1 MALRGGIPKPEDK
14 RLKAMFFGAAGV
26 GKTTAAIQFPAPY
39 LIDTER
45 GAENDQYVRMLKDRG
60 GALFQTS
67 DFEEM
72 LAEIR
77 SLMTEKHGY
86 RTLIIDPITVVYSDL
101 VDKAASEL
109 RAKSKEVGA
118 TGQEFGRHIGLADTR
133 MRHLLNLCYR
143 LDMNVIVTAHSKAVY
158 AQGASMEKI
167 GDTFDGYKKLDYV
180 FDLVFEI
187 SRRGTE
193 RVGRIR
199 KSRVEGFNENDIFP
213 WSYDEIANRY
223 GRETLERSAKVIE
236 LASAEDVAEL
246 ARLVEV
252 LKVESEV
259 VDKWLSKANADSLSD
274 MPADSIV
281 ACIKWCRAKIEK
293 VKA

>member
-1 MALRGGIPKPEDK
+1 MALRGSIPKPEDK

-45 GAENDQYVRMLKDRG
+45 GAENDQYVKMLADRG

-67 DFEEM
+67 DFDEM

-77 SLMTEKHGY
+77 SLMTEKHSY

-101 VDKAASEL
+101 VDKAAAEI
-109 RAKSKEVGA
+109 RARSKEPGA
-118 TGQEFGRHIGLADTR
+118 TGQEFGRHIGLADQR

-158 AQGASMEKI
+158 GDGMTKLA
-167 GDTFDGYKKLDYV
+167 DTFDGYKKLDYV

-187 SRRGTE
+187 TKRGTE
-193 RVGRIR
+193 RVGRVR
-199 KSRVEGFNENDIFP
+199 KSRVQNFAENDVFP
-213 WSYDEIANRY
+213 WSYDEVAERY
-223 GRETLERSAKVIE
+223 GRHTLERVAEVVE
-236 LASAEDVAEL
+236 LASPTQVEEL
-246 ARLVEV
+246 ARLVEAM
-252 LKVESEV
+252 KIESET
-259 VDKWLSKANADSLSD
+259 VDKWLTKANAESLSD
-274 MPADSIV
+274 MPAKSIE

-293 VKA
+293 VS